1 MVRRLLLISVFVA
14 CSLLGCWQ
22 ALVHTVHRGTR
33 AVPDFTGQSVEEAT
47 RAAHDL
53 GLVVESEEP
62 GVYAA
67 DVEPGAIAAQRPGP
81 GFHVKTGSRVRV
93 RVSLGSERTAIPDLR
108 GDSLQGSLRDL
119 ERSGLV
125 PGRRARVDGMT
136 GADRVL
142 ATDPP
147 IGTLAAPG
155 SEVHVLVN
163 QSPDTALWVMPSL
176 LARSTDEARRFCLA
190 HNLRLGQIHEV
201 PYPGLPSGFLLR
213 QYPPEGSPVSRT
225 DIVAIWVVQ

>member
-1 MVRRLLLISVFVA
+1 MVRRLLLIGLFVA

-33 AVPDFTGQSVEEAT
+33 AVPDFTGMSVDEAT
-47 RAAHDL
+47 RTAHDL
-53 GLVVESEEP
+53 GLVVEPEQP

-67 DVEPGAIAAQRPGP
+67 DVEVGAIAAQRPRP

-93 RVSLGSERTAIPDLR
+93 RASLGSERTAIPDLR
-108 GDSLQGSLRDL
+108 GDSLQGSLHDL

-125 PGRRARVDGMT
+125 PGRRARVDGMAA
-136 GADRVL
+136 ADRVL

-163 QSPDTALWVMPSL
+163 QSPDAALYVMPSL
-176 LARSTDEARRFCLA
+176 LAHTTEDARRFCLA
-190 HNLRLGQIHEV
+190 NRLRLGQIHEV
-201 PYPGLPSGFLLR
+201 AYPGLPSGFLLR
-213 QYPPEGSPVSRT
+213 QYPPEGSPVSRS
-225 DIVAIWVVQ
+225 DIVAVWVVQ